1 MTSPHAGRRYYQL
14 WSSSC
19 RKVRALP
26 FAPPPPSPSVAF
38 GQALTVLFT
47 ALGTASKNY
56 ARGSGLLTIAHS
68 IFKRYRHEFKSDM
81 LYTEIKYSLDQ
92 LQVLF

>member
-1 MTSPHAGRRYYQL
+1 M
-14 WSSSC
+14 
-19 RKVRALP
+19 
-26 FAPPPPSPSVAF
+26 PPPPSPSVAF
-38 GQALTVLFT
+38 GPAPTVLFT